1 MIKCSFVGRSGNMF
15 IIYSCILVKM
25 VTINLADLF
34 TNDFHS
40 EHKRIALYFAGQC
53 LKEFLNKCFNC
64 ARHLGLFLCW
74 LDCLCFLGSGQ
85 IIYLLR
91 KERHCMRALQCV
103 FLPFAN

>member
-1 MIKCSFVGRSGNMF
+1 
-15 IIYSCILVKM
+15 M

-91 KERHCMRALQCV
+91 KECHCMRALSVRFSSFCKLSHIPV
-103 FLPFAN
+103 FILELFFIFENLVPI